1 MRPQG
6 SRCLVPSAQRQT
18 HQEEG
23 RLVTRGRWGQ
33 RGHLCAMWAG
43 AQGPTSGQVDGRAA
57 GGEALLPAQRGHCS
71 PQASQRRRCLAS
83 RLAGRAVHTWM
94 PWLCPAPQAALAIRR
109 PRSCS
114 LGTFP
119 VGRSC
124 AKPTPSMSG
133 RQRRACAGAEP
144 SGASLHLHLTRACLA
159 CCWSHCEHRAL
170 GPRGAWPLGLACR
183 VGKVQ
188 GAETKQLMRPWEA
201 WLPASWAS
209 FTQGHLGPGQGG
221 LLSRAAAC
229 WWHGP
234 AVGRACLGPAG
245 PRSRK
250 GPSLGGSSLGPACPP
265 PSALTGP
272 GQPVCGQQ
280 AQGGSEADWLWLW
293 PQPLLCEATG
303 SSALPWLR
311 EGLGWRSDPGQWGP
325 RSKQGSL
332 ATSWPV
338 PRDGGLSFR
347 CVPTLEGGHSE
358 GPAGGPR
365 RPRHLSGQDWR
376 WWTQAGG
383 EVGGPVAGRA
393 SLGMVS
399 LSPILLQMLTACTW
413 SKEMQTAKASY
424 SIMIL
429 CFLF

>member
-1 MRPQG
+1 MGARHGGPRAPVGGQVRPQG

-57 GGEALLPAQRGHCS
+57 GGEALLPAQRGHRS

-83 RLAGRAVHTWM
+83 RLAGRAVHTRM
-94 PWLCPAPQAALAIRR
+94 PWLCPAPQAALAIRK
-109 PRSCS
+109 PRSCG

-229 WWHGP
+229 RWHGP

-280 AQGGSEADWLWLW
+280 AQGGSGADWLWLW
-293 PQPLLCEATG
+293 PQPLLLKPQAPQPSPGSGRVWAGGATQASG
-303 SSALPWLR
+303 GQGASRALSPPAGLCPGMEGCLFGVYPPWR
-311 EGLGWRSDPGQWGP
+311 EDTPRVQQEGPGGLGISVGRTG
-325 RSKQGSL
+325 
-332 ATSWPV
+332 A
-338 PRDGGLSFR
+338 
-347 CVPTLEGGHSE
+347 GGH
-358 GPAGGPR
+358 R
-365 RPRHLSGQDWR
+365 R
-376 WWTQAGG
+376 
-383 EVGGPVAGRA
+383 EVR
-393 SLGMVS
+393 
-399 LSPILLQMLTACTW
+399 
-413 SKEMQTAKASY
+413 
-424 SIMIL
+424 
-429 CFLF
+429 